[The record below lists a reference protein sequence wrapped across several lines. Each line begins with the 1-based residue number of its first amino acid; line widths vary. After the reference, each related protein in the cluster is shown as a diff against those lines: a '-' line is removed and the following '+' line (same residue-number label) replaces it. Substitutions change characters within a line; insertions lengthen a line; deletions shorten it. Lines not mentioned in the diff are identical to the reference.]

1 MNISPNIVYFVT
13 VPEISPVNKFYTF
26 FSQARKQV
34 KCRQVKFYLAIYQLE
49 DAWKN
54 VWEWVQRLYR
64 FHFKEV
70 TMTEISKQY
79 GKIVTS

>member
-49 DAWKN
+49 DA
-54 VWEWVQRLYR
+54 
-64 FHFKEV
+64 
-70 TMTEISKQY
+70 
-79 GKIVTS
+79 